1 MQKFIGNIDCA
12 TLHTELLSAIG
23 EPKDNS
29 WYIVGSHDSVEVY
42 SDATYDEAKIKAIV
56 EVHIK
61 DADIRALNK
70 VKDTKKEE
78 IRQRFNSESNLPVKA
93 EGKTWN
99 GGYDS
104 AIKLDAARRLAES
117 AGLKEVTFYDI
128 ENKACTLS
136 HTSAQKV
143 VSTLAGD
150 YQLKFAKKQTLFAT
164 ISQADS
170 ENKVNHISWDI

>member
-1 MQKFIGNIDCA
+1 MQKFIGKIDCPVLYA
-12 TLHTELLSAIG
+12 ELVAAIG
-23 EPKDNS
+23 EPKDDS
-29 WYIVGSHDSVEVY
+29 WYLVGSTESVEVY
-42 SDATYDEAKIKAIV
+42 YDATYDEGKIKALV
-56 EVHIK
+56 EVHINN
-61 DADIRALNK
+61 AETRALNK

-117 AGLKEVTFYDI
+117 AGLKEVAFYDI
-128 ENKACTLS
+128 ENKACVLS

-143 VSTLAGD
+143 VTTLAGD
-150 YQLKFAKKQTLFAT
+150 YQLKFARKQTLFAS
-164 ISQADS
+164 ISQADT

>member
-1 MQKFIGNIDCA
+1 
-12 TLHTELLSAIG
+12 
-23 EPKDNS
+23 
-29 WYIVGSHDSVEVY
+29 
-42 SDATYDEAKIKAIV
+42 
-56 EVHIK
+56 
-61 DADIRALNK
+61 
-70 VKDTKKEE
+70 
-78 IRQRFNSESNLPVKA
+78 
-93 EGKTWN
+93 
-99 GGYDS
+99 
-104 AIKLDAARRLAES
+104 LAES